1 MFGIGMPELLVI
13 LVVALLIF
21 GPKKL
26 PDLARSLGRGLA
38 EFKRATQDFKSTI
51 DMEMENEE
59 KDEAVKPP
67 PAIPGPFDAVPENHS
82 PEPEEE
88 EEPKKN
94 SSDSDSGNS
103 P

>member
-38 EFKRATQDFKSTI
+38 EFKRASQDFKSTI
-51 DMEMENEE
+51 DMEMEKEE
-59 KDEAVKPP
+59 KAKDDIVKPP
-67 PAIPGPFDAVPENHS
+67 PSIPGPSAAVPTPPVPDPGDEGKQDPVDNKS
-82 PEPEEE
+82 E
-88 EEPKKN
+88 KT
-94 SSDSDSGNS
+94 S
-103 P
+103 